1 MRTYEDVD
9 AEIKYLI
16 RDMNYAGLTRR
27 EYEAADD
34 MLDELYQERERLW
47 LKAMEDGERA
57 AIYKSLLLYFPFSYT
72 LQDTFKKNTEVTAE
86 WQSSKLA
93 RSLFLRSIRSV

>member
-9 AEIKYLI
+9 AEIMQLV
-16 RDMNYAGLTRR
+16 RDMNSNSLTRN

-47 LKAMEDGERA
+47 LKTMEDGESC
-57 AIYKSLLLYFPFSYT
+57 YL
-72 LQDTFKKNTEVTAE
+72 
-86 WQSSKLA
+86 
-93 RSLFLRSIRSV
+93 

>member
-9 AEIKYLI
+9 AEIKQLV
-16 RDMNYAGLTRR
+16 RDMNSNSLTRR

-47 LKAMEDGERA
+47 LKAMEDGESC
-57 AIYKSLLLYFPFSYT
+57 YL
-72 LQDTFKKNTEVTAE
+72 
-86 WQSSKLA
+86 
-93 RSLFLRSIRSV
+93 

>member
-16 RDMNYAGLTRR
+16 RDMNYASLTRL

-47 LKAMEDGERA
+47 LKAMEDGESC
-57 AIYKSLLLYFPFSYT
+57 YL
-72 LQDTFKKNTEVTAE
+72 
-86 WQSSKLA
+86 
-93 RSLFLRSIRSV
+93 

>member
-9 AEIKYLI
+9 AEIKQLV
-16 RDMNYAGLTRR
+16 RDMNSNSLTRN

-47 LKAMEDGERA
+47 LKAMEDGDNC
-57 AIYKSLLLYFPFSYT
+57 YL
-72 LQDTFKKNTEVTAE
+72 
-86 WQSSKLA
+86 
-93 RSLFLRSIRSV
+93 

>member
-16 RDMNYAGLTRR
+16 RDMNCASLTRR
-27 EYEAADD
+27 EYEADDD

-47 LKAMEDGERA
+47 LKAMEDGESC
-57 AIYKSLLLYFPFSYT
+57 YL
-72 LQDTFKKNTEVTAE
+72 
-86 WQSSKLA
+86 
-93 RSLFLRSIRSV
+93 